1 MGYLVGESMGDF
13 VEEAFAEISEE
24 EQQRI
29 RADSRVVEALRSR
42 NPSIGIVNIGTIP
55 VKFRLSISKKLRRKL
70 ALYKSKI
77 GDSEP
82 TMDEVDQVLYDLL
95 SSLSIEEPWND
106 WKTWSVFD
114 DSSDEGAQEILMQ
127 MLKQINSHMEDVKNF
142 R

>member
-1 MGYLVGESMGDF
+1 MGDF

-77 GDSEP
+77 GDNEP
-82 TMDEVDQVLYDLL
+82 TMDEIDAVLYDLL
-95 SSLSIEEPWND
+95 SSLSVEEPWND

-114 DSSDEGAQEILMQ
+114 DSSEEGAQEILMQ
-127 MLKQINSHMEDVKNF
+127 MLQQINSHMEDVKNF
-142 R
+142 RRK